1 MVQSP
6 IVLSD
11 LHTDPARVVAT
22 SAGASLIDL
31 DDGVLCLEFHSKGN
45 TLDSDTVIMIEEA
58 YRIIPGGYRGLVVGN
73 QGANFSYGAN
83 LRWILAMLDEIGNG
97 NKDAAFSVHAKR
109 VQRAVVGMRTAPFP
123 TVAAPFGLTV
133 GGALELSLYCD
144 RMQPY
149 ADMVAMLPEAAV
161 GILPDLGGTSEMYI
175 RCIDTAGAGKEAAGL
190 RQAFETVIFM
200 KRSKDAEDARSLQFL
215 KPHDQIS
222 KDKEMLLND
231 AKARVLELADGYA
244 AAQPRVGIP
253 VLGDAGCKAL
263 DQAIVMGIAAG
274 MATEYDGEVA
284 RAIARVMTGAPG
296 PARMV
301 SHAALH
307 DFETTCFETLIWN
320 PKTRERMQHM
330 LETGQPLR
338 N

>member
-1 MVQSP
+1 MVQTP

-11 LHTDPARVVAT
+11 LHTDPARVIAT
-22 SAGASLIDL
+22 TAGASLVDL

-45 TLDSDTVIMIEEA
+45 TLDSDTVLMIEEA
-58 YRIIPGGYRGLVVGN
+58 YKILPGSYRGLVVGN

-83 LRWILAMLDEIGNG
+83 LRWILAILDEIG
-97 NKDAAFSVHAKR
+97 DEHSAFSVHAKR
-109 VQRAVVGMRTAPFP
+109 VQRAIVGMRTAPFP
-123 TVAAPFGLTV
+123 TVSAPFGLTV

-144 RMQPY
+144 RTQPFS
-149 ADMVAMLPEAAV
+149 DMIATLPEAAV

-175 RCIDTAGAGKEAAGL
+175 RCIDAAGAGKEPAGL

-200 KRSKDAEDARSLQFL
+200 KRSKDANDARGLHFL

-222 KDKEMLLND
+222 TDKELLLND
-231 AKARVLELADGYA
+231 AKARVLELADGYSA
-244 AAQPRVGIP
+244 PQPRADIP
-253 VLGDAGCKAL
+253 VLGDAGYKAL
-263 DQAIVMGIAAG
+263 DQAIAMGIAAG

-284 RAIARVMTGAPG
+284 RAIARVMTGGPG
-296 PARMV
+296 PARTV
-301 SHAALH
+301 THAELH
-307 DFETTCFETLIWN
+307 DLETEYFETLIWE